1 MARMVAAAETWPCAV
16 EEAALG
22 GVGLAMD
29 QRERQIAAEDGAA
42 LARQPVGQ
50 ARANEP
56 TPAIAITPS
65 AMQAMNT

>member
-1 MARMVAAAETWPCAV
+1 MVAAAETWPRAV
-16 EEAALG
+16 EEGALG

-29 QRERQIAAEDGAA
+29 QREREVAAEDGAA
-42 LARQPVGQ
+42 LAREPVAE
-50 ARANEP
+50 ARANEL